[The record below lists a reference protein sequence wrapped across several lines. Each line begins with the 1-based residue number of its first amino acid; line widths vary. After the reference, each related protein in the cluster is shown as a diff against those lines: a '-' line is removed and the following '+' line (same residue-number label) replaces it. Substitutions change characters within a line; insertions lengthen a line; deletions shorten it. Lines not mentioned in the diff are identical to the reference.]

1 LKLPHFSI
9 STLMALVALVALDFG
24 VVRTLFDYQFVPRDV
39 CDLLTFGIL
48 PMANVLALG
57 LFPFLTRSGR
67 AVSRPRWIGFEVFGA
82 AGLALLL
89 SCCLLATEPIH
100 AGVPRLLWFLSPGW
114 LFLVGASLLML
125 SPPMALALLGAWIAG
140 KSETRAKESLKI
152 QDAPDWKSF
161 P

>member
-24 VVRTLFDYQFVPRDV
+24 VVRTLFDHRFVPRDV

-67 AVSRPRWIGFEVFGA
+67 VVSRPRRIGFEVFGA
-82 AGLALLL
+82 VGLVLLL
-89 SCCLLATEPIH
+89 VCCLLATGTIH
-100 AGVPRLLWFLSPGW
+100 EGVPRLLWFLSPGW

-125 SPPMALALLGAWIAG
+125 FPPMALGLLGAWIVG
-140 KSETRAKESLKI
+140 KSETQAKESLKV
-152 QDAPDWKSF
+152 QDAPDWTSF